1 MFSASDTPIDLLLS
15 RAREIDGVA
24 VLSTALVVM
33 GAYGVMFVAAAGSPF
48 ARAVLFKTGLFAR
61 ALAHMAL
68 SREKSGWP
76 KNRPDPAV
84 ALDVSSGDVVS
95 VKRVIFVR
103 HGESTWNEIF
113 NRGFNFR
120 FPLRLFE
127 GLMSELLLL
136 FTKSSFFVD
145 SPLSDYGYE
154 QARELRRFLRDYDG
168 DAAGAAFDAARKS
181 EGGKSTAGSDA
192 FTAAR
197 RARRVADA
205 DALAGK
211 KSTSII
217 VSSNLRRAVAT
228 TALGFWDRLAR
239 TGEKIYVLSCM
250 QEIARNVDTCALAG
264 ARECPALHGIESKVE
279 DINNTPMG
287 RMIVGDS
294 GSVVGLNTHFNVG
307 NKPIGRV
314 GFGGLLEFAEW
325 CSAQDAE
332 CIIAGGHSL
341 WFKEFFKA
349 FLDRDASKKD
359 LAARKKIVNCG
370 VVGFTL
376 THVKHPRHGDVYRV
390 DPESVDS
397 VYGGF
402 AR

>member
-1 MFSASDTPIDLLLS
+1 MFSASDTPLDLLLS

-168 DAAGAAFDAARKS
+168 DAAGAAFDALRANRKGANRPPGQTRSPPLAARVASPTPTRWRARKAPPS
-181 EGGKSTAGSDA
+181 SS
-192 FTAAR
+192 
-197 RARRVADA
+197 
-205 DALAGK
+205 AL
-211 KSTSII
+211 IYEERWRPPRW
-217 VSSNLRRAVAT
+217 VS
-228 TALGFWDRLAR
+228 GDRLAR

-250 QEIARNVDTCALAG
+250 QEMARNVDTCALAG
-264 ARECPALHGIESKVE
+264 ARECPPLHGIESKVE

-287 RMIVGDS
+287 P
-294 GSVVGLNTHFNVG
+294 H
-307 NKPIGRV
+307 
-314 GFGGLLEFAEW
+314 
-325 CSAQDAE
+325 
-332 CIIAGGHSL
+332 
-341 WFKEFFKA
+341 
-349 FLDRDASKKD
+349 DR
-359 LAARKKIVNCG
+359 RRQRIC
-370 VVGFTL
+370 
-376 THVKHPRHGDVYRV
+376 
-390 DPESVDS
+390 
-397 VYGGF
+397 GGF
-402 AR
+402 EHAFQRREQTHRPRRFRRLAGIRRVVLGARRGVYNRRRALAVVQGVLQSVSGPRRFEKRPRRA

>member
-1 MFSASDTPIDLLLS
+1 MFSASDTPLDLLLS

-33 GAYGVMFVAAAGSPF
+33 GAYGVMFVTAAGSPF

-181 EGGKSTAGSDA
+181 EGTKSASGSDA

-264 ARECPALHGIESKVE
+264 ARECPPLHGIESKVE

-332 CIIAGGHSL
+332 CVIAGGHSL

>member
-1 MFSASDTPIDLLLS
+1 MPSSIDTPLELILS
-15 RAREIDGVA
+15 RAREIDGVS

-68 SREKSGWP
+68 SREKAGWP
-76 KNRPDPAV
+76 RNRPDPAV
-84 ALDVSSGDVVS
+84 ALDVSSGDVVT
-95 VKRVIFVR
+95 VKRVLFVR

-120 FPLRLFE
+120 FPMRLFE

-145 SPLSDYGYE
+145 APLSDHGYE

-168 DAAGAAFDAARKS
+168 AAAGAAFDAARAA
-181 EGGKSTAGSDA
+181 ETGGKTAPADA
-192 FTAAR
+192 FVAAR

-211 KSTSII
+211 KTSII

-239 TGEKIYVLSCM
+239 TGEKIYVLCACRRWRATWTP
-250 QEIARNVDTCALAG
+250 AR
-264 ARECPALHGIESKVE
+264 
-279 DINNTPMG
+279 
-287 RMIVGDS
+287 
-294 GSVVGLNTHFNVG
+294 
-307 NKPIGRV
+307 
-314 GFGGLLEFAEW
+314 
-325 CSAQDAE
+325 
-332 CIIAGGHSL
+332 
-341 WFKEFFKA
+341 
-349 FLDRDASKKD
+349 
-359 LAARKKIVNCG
+359 
-370 VVGFTL
+370 
-376 THVKHPRHGDVYRV
+376 
-390 DPESVDS
+390 
-397 VYGGF
+397 
-402 AR
+402 

>member
-1 MFSASDTPIDLLLS
+1 M
-15 RAREIDGVA
+15 
-24 VLSTALVVM
+24 
-33 GAYGVMFVAAAGSPF
+33 
-48 ARAVLFKTGLFAR
+48 
-61 ALAHMAL
+61 
-68 SREKSGWP
+68 
-76 KNRPDPAV
+76 
-84 ALDVSSGDVVS
+84 
-95 VKRVIFVR
+95 
-103 HGESTWNEIF
+103 
-113 NRGFNFR
+113 
-120 FPLRLFE
+120 
-127 GLMSELLLL
+127 
-136 FTKSSFFVD
+136 
-145 SPLSDYGYE
+145 
-154 QARELRRFLRDYDG
+154 
-168 DAAGAAFDAARKS
+168 
-181 EGGKSTAGSDA
+181 
-192 FTAAR
+192 
-197 RARRVADA
+197 
-205 DALAGK
+205 AGK
-211 KSTSII
+211 KKTSII

-250 QEIARNVDTCALAG
+250 QEMARNVDTCALAG
-264 ARECPALHGIESKVE
+264 ARECPPLHGIESKVE

>member
-1 MFSASDTPIDLLLS
+1 MSSASDSPLDLLLS

-24 VLSTALVVM
+24 ALSTALVVM

-84 ALDVSSGDVVS
+84 AQDVSSGDVVS

-127 GLMSELLLL
+127 GLLSEFLLL

-145 SPLSDYGYE
+145 APLSDYGYE
-154 QARELRRFLRDYDG
+154 QARELRRFLRGYDG
-168 DAAGAAFDAARKS
+168 DAAGAAFDAARLS
-181 EGGKSTAGSDA
+181 ERSNDDKTIDA
-192 FTAAR
+192 VTAAR
-197 RARRVADA
+197 RTRRVADA

-211 KSTSII
+211 KKTSII

-228 TALGFWDRLAR
+228 NAIGFWDRLAR

-250 QEIARNVDTCALAG
+250 QEMARNVDTCALAG
-264 ARECPALHGIESKVE
+264 ARQCPPLHGIESKVE
-279 DINNTPMG
+279 DINATPMG
-287 RMIVGDS
+287 RMVLGDS
-294 GSVVGLNTHFNVG
+294 GSVVGLNAHFNTG

-314 GFGGLLEFAEW
+314 GWNGLLEFAEW
-325 CSAQDAE
+325 TSAQDAE
-332 CIIAGGHSL
+332 CVVAGGHSL

-349 FLDRDASKKD
+349 FLNKSAAKRDV
-359 LAARKKIVNCG
+359 AARKKIVNCG

-376 THVKHPRHGDVYRV
+376 THVKHPRHGNVFQI
-390 DPESVDS
+390 DPESIDS
-397 VYGGF
+397 IYGGF